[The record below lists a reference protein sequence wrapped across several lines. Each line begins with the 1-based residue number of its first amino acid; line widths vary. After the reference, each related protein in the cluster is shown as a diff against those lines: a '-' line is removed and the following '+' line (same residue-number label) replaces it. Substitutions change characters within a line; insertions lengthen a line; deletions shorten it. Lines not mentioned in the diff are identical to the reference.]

1 MATNNRWLVLLILLT
16 APLLSVIDIFIIN
29 VAIPAIK
36 TGVHASDGELQ
47 LVIAGYLLGYASFLI
62 TGARAGDVFGRKKV
76 FMLGMLFFTLIS
88 AACGWAQTP
97 LQLNIAR
104 FFQGIAAAFMVP
116 QTISYIQVLF
126 PEKEERTKAVG
137 LFGIVTGMA
146 AIVGQF
152 LGGYFS
158 ELQVSFGGWRFIFFI
173 NLPLGLIAL
182 YTAKRYLK
190 ETPIKES
197 SFDMP
202 GVAILTTALILLI
215 YPLVQG
221 RESGWPWWSKL
232 SIVASFALL
241 GYFVTHQKKKLKN
254 GGNPLIHAA
263 LFSYKDFNLA
273 LLAVFFFFMEHTSYL
288 LISTVYLQE
297 GLGIHPASAG
307 KVFVFLG
314 VGYTLSSI
322 LSVRWVINYG
332 KVVLQWG
339 IFILSGALL
348 FQFLMFSGQVQWW
361 LIALTFTV
369 QGIGAGMVLPSLLNM
384 ALRSIPVHHAGAAS
398 GVYSTFQQTA
408 SALGICIIGGIF
420 FFFTGGHSEPALMHK
435 AFQYGIITEI
445 VCLFIVWVILYLLP
459 EAGKSKAKEYV
470 VLAE

>member
-1 MATNNRWLVLLILLT
+1 MAANNRWLVLLILLT

-36 TGVHASDGELQ
+36 NGVQASDAELQ

-62 TGARAGDVFGRKKV
+62 TGARSGDVFGRKKV
-76 FMLGMLFFTLIS
+76 FMWGMLLITLIS
-88 AACGWAQTP
+88 CLCGLAQTP

-126 PEKEERTKAVG
+126 PEKEARTKAVG
-137 LFGIVTGMA
+137 MFGIATGMA
-146 AIVGQF
+146 AIIGQF

-158 ELQVSFGGWRFIFFI
+158 ELQISFGGWRLIFFI

-182 YTAKRYLK
+182 LTARRYLK
-190 ETPIKES
+190 ETPIKEA
-197 SFDMP
+197 SFDMA
-202 GVAILTTALILLI
+202 GVTILTAALVCLI

-221 RESGWPWWSKL
+221 RELGWPWWSKL
-232 SIVASFALL
+232 GIAISGVLMVWFII
-241 GYFVTHQKKKLKN
+241 HQKRKLKK
-254 GGNPLIHAA
+254 GGNPLIHGA
-263 LFSYKDFNLA
+263 LFNYKDFNLG
-273 LLAVFFFFMEHTSYL
+273 LIAVLFFFMVHTSYL

-297 GLGIHPASAG
+297 GLSLHPAEAG
-307 KVFVFLG
+307 QAFVFMG
-314 VGYTLSSI
+314 MGYTLSSI

-339 IFILSGALL
+339 LFIMAGALL
-348 FQFLMFSGQVQWW
+348 FQYMVFRDPVPWW
-361 LIALTFTV
+361 LIAATLSV
-369 QGIGAGMVLPSLLNM
+369 YGLGGGMVLPSLLNM
-384 ALRSIPVHHAGAAS
+384 ALKSIPVHHAGAAS

-408 SALGICIIGGIF
+408 SALGVSIIGGVF
-420 FFFTGGHSEPALMHK
+420 FFFTQGHTGAAYMQK
-435 AFQYGIITEI
+435 AFRYGIVMEI
-445 VCLFIVWVILYLLP
+445 GFLFVVWVILYLLP
-459 EAGKSKAKEYV
+459 ETAQRKEQEFA

>member
-76 FMLGMLFFTLIS
+76 FMLGMLFFTVIS

-137 LFGIVTGMA
+137 LFGIVTGLA
-146 AIVGQF
+146 AIIGQF

-173 NLPLGLIAL
+173 NLPLGFLAL

-232 SIVASFALL
+232 SIALSFILFS
-241 GYFVTHQKKKLKN
+241 YFVTHQKKKLKN
-254 GGNPLIHAA
+254 GGNPLIHAS

-273 LLAVFFFFMEHTSYL
+273 LLAVLFFFMEHTSYL

-348 FQFLMFSGQVQWW
+348 FQYLMFSGAVQWW
-361 LIALTFTV
+361 MIAITFTV

-384 ALRSIPVHHAGAAS
+384 ALRNIPVHHAGAAS

-420 FFFTGGHSEPALMHK
+420 FFFTGGHSEPAQMHK

-445 VCLFIVWVILYLLP
+445 VCLFIVWLVLYLLP
-459 EAGKSKAKEYV
+459 EASKSKAQEFA